1 MPSSLKLTQK
11 YRKLTKSKCPT
22 NSDVS
27 FFLVNYW
34 IFSLCGEKPL
44 HWVLGWVDFTGK
56 EYTIFDG
63 LPKLYLSTW
72 AFSEWK
78 AVYQSHLT
86 HHNMTFQLLIKTV
99 NYVHMYLKRDEIQS
113 KKDPSWNI
121 YWFLSLVT
129 VSLFIVVLQIQMYVR
144 KFYSNNLWTQI
155 SPMTMPCQMLRMKHP
170 ISPIGI
176 NPGPL
181 SSIHMQSQRICCIT
195 LAGKHLSWATHIT
208 RNWTPWLLSIGMNLP
223 NVLLLLNCPK

>member
-1 MPSSLKLTQK
+1 MYRILPSLSLHIFRLRVSQLTYSYIYLHTHLIYRILIFVLRYIIIKVFTYSDWGILIFVLSSRRRSASRHAPSFHRACKWNNWRAYQSCSMSSSLKLTQK

-72 AFSEWK
+72 AFSE
-78 AVYQSHLT
+78 
-86 HHNMTFQLLIKTV
+86 
-99 NYVHMYLKRDEIQS
+99 
-113 KKDPSWNI
+113 
-121 YWFLSLVT
+121 
-129 VSLFIVVLQIQMYVR
+129 
-144 KFYSNNLWTQI
+144 
-155 SPMTMPCQMLRMKHP
+155 
-170 ISPIGI
+170 
-176 NPGPL
+176 
-181 SSIHMQSQRICCIT
+181 
-195 LAGKHLSWATHIT
+195 
-208 RNWTPWLLSIGMNLP
+208 
-223 NVLLLLNCPK
+223 